1 MKKAVL
7 TFLFIICALAF
18 SKAQEPV
25 EGQIIK
31 DSLYVKFKKEVINYS
46 LKDFDKLFFEFNEV
60 ANNVNN
66 PILTEVQYY
75 SYTIKIAAFSDRWA
89 SLYPKEKKL
98 AMQNKKEWFSKKY
111 SDYLKTRKK

>member
-1 MKKAVL
+1 MKKAVF
-7 TFLFIICALAF
+7 TFLFVICSVAF
-18 SKAQEPV
+18 STAQEPV
-25 EGQIIK
+25 EGQLIK
-31 DSLYVKFKKEVINYS
+31 DSLYVKYKKEVINYS

-66 PILTEVQYY
+66 PVLTEVQYY

-89 SLYPKEKKL
+89 SLYPKEKEL